1 PSQIH
6 SSIVERYCRALM
18 QLGLFRLAAQELE
31 RFIGVT
37 EKSRLRGLLGDLE
50 HVVDAMDRDATV
62 FLPERG
68 VDPKQILLAASRLGI
83 PFTARIAKKALTRI
97 SVDEV
102 SASLHPLLDRLRRNP
117 TLSNHQSTI
126 LHDPMP
132 MTWINAGGQMESN
145 DGVVIESSDPSM
157 PGLEI
162 LVTFRDI
169 QMQKFIEPWI
179 VFRPSPSEKG
189 VGLDAC
195 NKQSLDWLRQLESS
209 EGRDVWLKKVDEILR
224 TEIRTWEGVTRTVKR
239 REQQLERI
247 TK

>member
-1 PSQIH
+1 
-6 SSIVERYCRALM
+6 
-18 QLGLFRLAAQELE
+18 
-31 RFIGVT
+31 
-37 EKSRLRGLLGDLE
+37 K
-50 HVVDAMDRDATV
+50 
-62 FLPERG
+62 
-68 VDPKQILLAASRLGI
+68 
-83 PFTARIAKKALTRI
+83 
-97 SVDEV
+97 
-102 SASLHPLLDRLRRNP
+102 
-117 TLSNHQSTI
+117 
-126 LHDPMP
+126 
-132 MTWINAGGQMESN
+132 SN

-195 NKQSLDWLRQLESS
+195 NKQSLDWLRQHESS